1 MLVESV
7 VETEADVLVVVLDAE
22 VELELEDSFL

>member
-1 MLVESV
+1 VLVESV